1 MLSVL
6 CELNRGGTV
15 SGASKVHWI
24 YFPATPG
31 PSGKSPGKF
40 GGSESGPS
48 YFNTTK
54 VMGPSFLFQCS
65 LFQRKLQLC
74 SFPFPGPPLQSGIAP
89 VLLSCLTKARVF
101 WIYDARAG
109 GRLSGDTPHCVPCS
123 EARAGDPGPE
133 SGKASVWSPLPPPAL
148 LLRRGSN
155 RGENLGPHARLT
167 GADRWSVRPAL
178 PALGARGASPGT

>member
-1 MLSVL
+1 M
-6 CELNRGGTV
+6 
-15 SGASKVHWI
+15 
-24 YFPATPG
+24 
-31 PSGKSPGKF
+31 
-40 GGSESGPS
+40 
-48 YFNTTK
+48 
-54 VMGPSFLFQCS
+54 
-65 LFQRKLQLC
+65 
-74 SFPFPGPPLQSGIAP
+74 
-89 VLLSCLTKARVF
+89 KARVF

-155 RGENLGPHARLT
+155 RGENLRPHARLT

-178 PALGARGASPGT
+178 EAPHLARRFRRAPRLGARSSSSCTWRRMASSPGTRGASSVSPGPARFAPVSRVRVGVPPFLPPDRG